1 MNTRKL
7 VTVYKFQD
15 PTPPRPARK
24 LIKGIAQ
31 PPSQTVSPPRKL
43 VPGRVSVPIT
53 AAVPTDP
60 LPNFES
66 VSIRLPSVGGPL
78 PVYTK
83 EVQDA
88 PEPTPVPVPV
98 PVPVIIPPTLKPTLK
113 IPVKSIKPVIPPAPE
128 GDRRSRIKAFVN
140 SFF

>member
-24 LIKGIAQ
+24 LIKGI
-31 PPSQTVSPPRKL
+31 PNTSSQTTSLPRRL
-43 VPGRVSVPIT
+43 VPGRVPIPLA
-53 AAVPTDP
+53 AAVTTDP
-60 LPNFES
+60 LPNFEN

-83 EVQDA
+83 VDA

-98 PVPVIIPPTLKPTLK
+98 PVPIIIPPTLKPTLK